1 LNRRLEDQALTVS
14 ALLEA
19 FKVSR
24 DERFYR
30 SATRA
35 YSYMVKNL
43 WDEDLNTFRTHEES
57 GILTMTPAGFGATVG
72 ALREMVLA
80 TGDLRTFAYLL
91 AYFEG
96 IMKNYSLQL
105 SELDFTGEAMDEV
118 RDSDGDN
125 IFQSDMAGGDFGIA
139 PVFASEVQ
147 VEPIRR

>member
-1 LNRRLEDQALTVS
+1 ML
-14 ALLEA
+14 
-19 FKVSR
+19 
-24 DERFYR
+24 
-30 SATRA
+30 
-35 YSYMVKNL
+35 KNHC
-43 WDEDLNTFRTHEES
+43 DEDLNTFRTHEES